1 MPTAEL
7 AAGIFSGG
15 PSGNWFSKFANAE
28 ALQRQKTT
36 FASQLYTCSSLPL
49 AALSSIAICY
59 PHMMKTRPQVQKK
72 PQIQGFFPAKCCKRK
87 EPMSFA
93 CEAVWIS
100 NTRYQALFSTIGSA
114 FLGRQAVIVHP
125 LTSGYWSAY
134 WSKPL
139 PHEVAGKYI
148 NKLNDNK
155 VWEGHWI

>member
-28 ALQRQKTT
+28 ALQRQKTA

-72 PQIQGFFPAKCCKRK
+72 PQIQGFFPHQTLQKKRTYV
-87 EPMSFA
+87 F
-93 CEAVWIS
+93 CV
-100 NTRYQALFSTIGSA
+100 
-114 FLGRQAVIVHP
+114 
-125 LTSGYWSAY
+125 
-134 WSKPL
+134 
-139 PHEVAGKYI
+139 
-148 NKLNDNK
+148 
-155 VWEGHWI
+155 

>member
-59 PHMMKTRPQVQKK
+59 PHMMKTRPQVQKNADTRIFSPPNVAKEKNLCLLRVK
-72 PQIQGFFPAKCCKRK
+72 P
-87 EPMSFA
+87 
-93 CEAVWIS
+93 
-100 NTRYQALFSTIGSA
+100 
-114 FLGRQAVIVHP
+114 
-125 LTSGYWSAY
+125 SGYQIPAIRHFSALLA
-134 WSKPL
+134 PL
-139 PHEVAGKYI
+139 F
-148 NKLNDNK
+148 
-155 VWEGHWI
+155 